1 MKPDILAV
9 NSQGFGAWADNLITN
24 TLENLHGQPLRDF
37 VAEDDDDVII
47 AMTTNGTTANFV
59 VRAYVEG
66 KGWCYH
72 DRVVYL
78 KTGRQL

>member
-1 MKPDILAV
+1 MTPDAPSV
-9 NSQGFGAWADNLITN
+9 NRLGFPAWADNLITN

-37 VAEDDDDVII
+37 IIDEDDVMVSMITD
-47 AMTTNGTTANFV
+47 GTTANFI

-66 KGWCYH
+66 KGWLLH
-72 DRVVYL
+72 ERLVHL

>member
-1 MKPDILAV
+1 MKPDALSV
-9 NSQGFGAWADNLITN
+9 DSLGFGAWADNLITN

-37 VAEDDDDVII
+37 VIDENDVMVSMI
-47 AMTTNGTTANFV
+47 TDGTTANFI
-59 VRAYVEG
+59 VRAYVPG
-66 KGWCYH
+66 KGWLLH